1 MFCSGCN
8 NSPAANSRS
17 NKVRFTPRCIAL
29 NTAGSSPE
37 NADQVCGSACF
48 VHNSHEQPNFLSL
61 DIAARV
67 GWVRSR
73 PKKRSQVSERSIQ
86 LLVAQIR
93 CKKLDDVSME
103 VPAPDVP
110 GILAESHDN
119 FVRSNGNLEMP
130 KSDCVKGELHSVKM
144 VDTERLAL
152 TTLRPRI
159 DSLCP

>member
-1 MFCSGCN
+1 M
-8 NSPAANSRS
+8 
-17 NKVRFTPRCIAL
+17 
-29 NTAGSSPE
+29 
-37 NADQVCGSACF
+37 
-48 VHNSHEQPNFLSL
+48 
-61 DIAARV
+61 
-67 GWVRSR
+67 
-73 PKKRSQVSERSIQ
+73 SERSIQ